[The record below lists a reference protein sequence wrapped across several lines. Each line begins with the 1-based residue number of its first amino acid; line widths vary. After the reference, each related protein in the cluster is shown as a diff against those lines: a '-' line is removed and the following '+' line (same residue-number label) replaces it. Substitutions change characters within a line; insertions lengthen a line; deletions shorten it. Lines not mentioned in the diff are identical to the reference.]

1 MKNWTNFF
9 LRYLKQVSVTLLDN
23 DENSILARIRYPDRK
38 SALLYGKS
46 TSGFDWVVQNTAKTG
61 KVGTRLSLG
70 IASVARSPGIDYL
83 SQTLH
88 LVTCF

>member
-1 MKNWTNFF
+1 
-9 LRYLKQVSVTLLDN
+9 VSVTLLDN
-23 DENSILARIRYPDRK
+23 DEHSILVRIRYPDRK

-46 TSGFDWVVQNTAKTG
+46 TSGFDWVVQNTGNGKT
-61 KVGTRLSLG
+61 KKIGTRLTLG

-88 LVTCF
+88 LVSLI